1 MICHY
6 LKLNCMKPLKQT
18 GLRLSF
24 FLLSFFVSFALWAQD
39 QTDGSSSSSTSTSTK
54 TTNIHL
60 SADNG
65 NAWYTQPWV
74 WVIGAAVFILLLV
87 ALLNG
92 NKGRDTVTT
101 ERTTIRDTRP

>member
-1 MICHY
+1 
-6 LKLNCMKPLKQT
+6 MKPLKQT

-24 FLLSFFVSFALWAQD
+24 LLLAFAVSFALWAQD
-39 QTDGSSSSSTSTSTK
+39 QTDGNSGSSSSSSTK
-54 TTNIHL
+54 TTSIHVSGD
-60 SADNG
+60 SA

-101 ERTTIRDTRP
+101 ERTTIKDTRP